1 MNLDLLD
8 KIKFGKDG
16 LVPLVVADY
25 RTKRT
30 LVLCFM
36 NDEALRRTLETGKIH
51 TYSRSRGRVAL
62 KGESSG
68 HLQIV
73 KRVLVN
79 CNEDSLVFEVEQ
91 KVAACHMGYF
101 SCYYR
106 EYEGETGEFKV
117 VDERVFD
124 PNEVYGKK

>member
-1 MNLDLLD
+1 MKLLERV
-8 KIKFGKDG
+8 KFGKDG
-16 LVPLVVADY
+16 LLPVGVVDFD
-25 RTKRT
+25 TKRL

-36 NDEALRRTLETGKIH
+36 NDEALRRTLETGKVH
-51 TYSRSRGRVAL
+51 TYSRSRGRIAL

-68 HLQIV
+68 HLQLV

-79 CNEDSLVFEVEQ
+79 CNEDSLCVEVEQ
-91 KVAACHMGYF
+91 KVAACHTGYF

-106 EYEGETGEFKV
+106 EADPQTGEFKV

-124 PNEVYGKK
+124 PEQVYRK